1 MPNQTKVSY
10 PDHLDKYHNTIT
22 VTLYHQGQ
30 PERKSIAA
38 EFLNR
43 LLFAQKFREFLPS
56 LLIIIAVE
64 STVIATIY
72 GLREAGIVHE
82 HIFDFIVLMSML
94 LALFLP
100 SPRKVVT
107 WEKEVISFKISTR
120 DTHWS
125 IRNRCEYH
133 IDLPRENALRM
144 VKNVVE
150 SNYSAIDSAV
160 ELAYSVQRERGG
172 ECLHDELE
180 ELLKTI
186 FDTQETVGYD
196 GSQAVE
202 DSAREQIR
210 ALSDAYRN
218 IAELTKE
225 INNNN
230 Q

>member
-1 MPNQTKVSY
+1 MPTGC
-10 PDHLDKYHNTIT
+10 LC
-22 VTLYHQGQ
+22 
-30 PERKSIAA
+30 
-38 EFLNR
+38 
-43 LLFAQKFREFLPS
+43 
-56 LLIIIAVE
+56 
-64 STVIATIY
+64 VIY
-72 GLREAGIVHE
+72 
-82 HIFDFIVLMSML
+82 
-94 LALFLP
+94 
-100 SPRKVVT
+100 
-107 WEKEVISFKISTR
+107 
-120 DTHWS
+120 
-125 IRNRCEYH
+125 
-133 IDLPRENALRM
+133 

-180 ELLKTI
+180 ELLETI

-225 INNNN
+225 INSNN